1 MRSQFLDQFISKMIF
16 YSTKTADLKAS
27 LEEAIFNSLPP
38 DNGLYMPESIPAI
51 SKEFLN
57 YIENKSFQEIAIEVT
72 ATLLGSEITRSEIES
87 IIDRAYDFEAPVVK
101 ITPNDYVLELFHGPS
116 MAFKDFGARF
126 MAAIMSYF
134 LQRSNKEIRILVAT
148 SGDTGGAVAQGFYKV
163 PGISVTILYPSG
175 KVSDIQEKQ
184 LTTLGHNVT
193 ALEVDGTFDD
203 CQRLVK
209 EAFLDAELSEKY
221 NLASA
226 NSINIA
232 RLIPQSF
239 YYFAAYAQL
248 KKLGKPLVISVPSGN
263 FGNLSAGI
271 LAYRMGL
278 PVEHFIA
285 ATNANNAVPRYL
297 TSGTYEPL
305 PSIETISNAMDVGSP
320 SNFVRLTRFFND
332 DWNAINEK
340 VSGAFYNDEQTQ
352 KAMREVFGNANYV
365 MCPHTAVAYRGLQ
378 EYRKKTG
385 SDFTGVFLST
395 AHPAKFIDLVEE
407 TLGKSIEV
415 PERLKSLL
423 DIEKVSIKMKPEFS
437 EFKSLLMNDL
447 K

>member
-1 MRSQFLDQFISKMIF
+1 MIF

-38 DNGLYMPESIPAI
+38 DNGLYMPESIPTI
-51 SKEFLN
+51 SKEFLAD
-57 YIENKSFQEIAIEVT
+57 IENKSFKEIAVEVT

-148 SGDTGGAVAQGFYKV
+148 SGDTGGAVAQGFHKV

-209 EAFLDAELSEKY
+209 EAFLDPELSTKY

-239 YYFAAYAQL
+239 YYFSAYAQL
-248 KKLGKPLVISVPSGN
+248 KKFGKPLVISVPSGN
-263 FGNLSAGI
+263 FGNLSAGL

-285 ATNANNAVPRYL
+285 ATNVNNAVPRYL
-297 TSGTYEPL
+297 ESGAYEPV

-320 SNFVRLTRFFND
+320 SNFVRLIRFFND
-332 DWNAINEK
+332 DWKSVTEK
-340 VSGAFYNDEQTQ
+340 ISGAFFNDEQTQ

-378 EYRKKTG
+378 EYRKKTKG
-385 SDFTGVFLST
+385 DFTGVFLST

-407 TLGKSIEV
+407 TLGKSIDV

-437 EFKSLLMNDL
+437 EFKSLLMNEL

>member
-1 MRSQFLDQFISKMIF
+1 MIF

-27 LEEAIFNSLPP
+27 LEEAVFNSLPP
-38 DNGLYMPESIPAI
+38 DNGLYMPETIPAI
-51 SKEFLN
+51 SKEFLDD
-57 YIENKSFQEIAIEVT
+57 IENKSFKEIAIEVT

-148 SGDTGGAVAQGFYKV
+148 SGDTGGAVAQGFHKV

-184 LTTLGHNVT
+184 LTTLGYNVT

-209 EAFLDAELSEKY
+209 EAFLDPELSEKY

-248 KKLGKPLVISVPSGN
+248 KKLGKPLVIAVPSGN
-263 FGNLSAGI
+263 FGNLSAGV

-285 ATNANNAVPRYL
+285 ATNVNNAVPRYL
-297 TSGTYEPL
+297 ESGTYEPL

-340 VSGAFYNDEQTQ
+340 VSGAFFTDEQTQ

-378 EYRKKTG
+378 EYRKKTNG
-385 SDFTGVFLST
+385 DFIGVFLST

-423 DIEKVSIKMKPEFS
+423 DFEKVSIKMKPEFS
-437 EFKSLLMNDL
+437 EFKSLLMNEL